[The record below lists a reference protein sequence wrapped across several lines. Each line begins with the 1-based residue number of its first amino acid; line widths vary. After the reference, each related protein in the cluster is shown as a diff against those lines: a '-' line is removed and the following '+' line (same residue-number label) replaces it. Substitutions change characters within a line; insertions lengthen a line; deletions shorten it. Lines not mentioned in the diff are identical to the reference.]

1 MDAARSNGDVAK
13 RTVLYEQAQVVF
25 KDQVPFTPIATSIVS
40 LPVSRRVHGLTF
52 SPLGGH
58 RFDGVWLD

>member
-1 MDAARSNGDVAK
+1 MGMSRSTA
-13 RTVLYEQAQVVF
+13 LYEQAQVVF
-25 KDQVPFTPIATSIVS
+25 RMVPFTPIATSIVS
-40 LPVSRRVHGLTF
+40 LPVSKRVHGLTF